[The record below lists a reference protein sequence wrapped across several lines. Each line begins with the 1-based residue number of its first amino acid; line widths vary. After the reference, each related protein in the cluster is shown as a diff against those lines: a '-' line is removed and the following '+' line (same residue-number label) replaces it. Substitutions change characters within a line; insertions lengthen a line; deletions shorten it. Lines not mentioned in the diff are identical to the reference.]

1 MFEYNVWNQEQW
13 KEFWS
18 SDAEK
23 AKEMLKDYE
32 RPLYIHVGDTKGK
45 MNITKFEDDVLKDLM
60 KKFGRLNVDGQS

>member
-32 RPLYIHVGDTKGK
+32 RLLYIHSGIVKGT
-45 MNITKFEDDVLKDLM
+45 MNTTKFEDECFERFNEKV
-60 KKFGRLNVDGQS
+60 

>member
-45 MNITKFEDDVLKDLM
+45 MNTTKFDDSCFERFNEKVWK
-60 KKFGRLNVDGQS
+60 VEC